1 MNKYFFKDILERIIS
16 FEEFIA
22 RRWAANAHWRLMMVQ
37 WGLPPKPQHTDH
49 HIDLFYKW
57 MKTRDAMWLQRG
69 VFSSIILSGGKVL
82 ELSCGDGFNSRNFYS
97 LRASSIVACDSDEKA
112 IANARLKN
120 SAPNISY
127 EIANITNSMPEGQFD
142 NVIWDFGFPLLE
154 YFTQIE
160 VTNIF
165 KNIKSR
171 ISEKKRI
178 FSGYTIAQKKSE
190 NLAIPELTFSNAQEL
205 HGFLSNFFS
214 KVFVFETHSPDR
226 LNLYFWASDNPLP
239 FADINIDANN
249 LTLFKQLEGQ

>member
-1 MNKYFFKDILERIIS
+1 MNKYIFKDILEGIIS
-16 FEEFIA
+16 FEAFIA

-37 WGLPPKPQHTDH
+37 WGLPPKPQHFDH

-154 YFTQIE
+154 YFSEIE
-160 VTNIF
+160 ITNIF

-171 ISEKKRI
+171 ISEKKEFFLDIPSRKKN
-178 FSGYTIAQKKSE
+178 QKIW
-190 NLAIPELTFSNAQEL
+190 LC
-205 HGFLSNFFS
+205 
-214 KVFVFETHSPDR
+214 
-226 LNLYFWASDNPLP
+226 LNL
-239 FADINIDANN
+239 
-249 LTLFKQLEGQ
+249 LFLMRKNYISSLQIFLLKFLYLKRSLQIA